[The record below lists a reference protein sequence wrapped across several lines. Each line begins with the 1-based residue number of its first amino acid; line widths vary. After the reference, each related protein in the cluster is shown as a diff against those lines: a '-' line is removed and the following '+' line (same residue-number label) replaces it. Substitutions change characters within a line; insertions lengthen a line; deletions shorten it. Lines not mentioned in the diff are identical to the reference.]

1 MQTVLFTVA
10 DDIPGSVVVHCTDSG
25 RIEVTVRRGQ
35 VVTAEFAQIL
45 SDAIAS
51 AARTAFHD
59 DVEAASDVETP
70 SPRSA
75 A

>member
-1 MQTVLFTVA
+1 M
-10 DDIPGSVVVHCTDSG
+10 
-25 RIEVTVRRGQ
+25 TVRRGQ

>member
-10 DDIPGSVVVHCTDSG
+10 DDVPGSVVVRRAESG
-25 RIEVTVRRGQ
+25 GIEVTVRRGQ

-51 AARTAFHD
+51 AARTTIRT
-59 DVEAASDVETP
+59 DVEADEEVETP